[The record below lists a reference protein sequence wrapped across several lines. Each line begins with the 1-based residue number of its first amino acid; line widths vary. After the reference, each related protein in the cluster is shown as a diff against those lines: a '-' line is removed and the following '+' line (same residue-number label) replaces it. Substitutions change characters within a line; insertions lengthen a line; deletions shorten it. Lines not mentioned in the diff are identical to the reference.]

1 MKVGKIYLSKPGKQ
15 LSISE
20 NTDAML
26 ENPWEETMFESSQIK
41 HVKWNMSNAKKY
53 MNDVSAKAF
62 ITLGNKLKGPLH
74 EKISI
79 LN

>member
-1 MKVGKIYLSKPGKQ
+1 MAMKVGKIYLSKPGKQ

-41 HVKWNMSNAKKY
+41 HVK
-53 MNDVSAKAF
+53 
-62 ITLGNKLKGPLH
+62 
-74 EKISI
+74 
-79 LN
+79 

>member
-1 MKVGKIYLSKPGKQ
+1 
-15 LSISE
+15 
-20 NTDAML
+20 
-26 ENPWEETMFESSQIK
+26 
-41 HVKWNMSNAKKY
+41 MSNAKKY